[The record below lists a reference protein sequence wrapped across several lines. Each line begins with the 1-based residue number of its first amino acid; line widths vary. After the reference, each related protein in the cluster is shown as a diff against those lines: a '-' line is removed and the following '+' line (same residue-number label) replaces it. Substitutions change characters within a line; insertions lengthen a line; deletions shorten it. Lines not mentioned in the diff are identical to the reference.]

1 MYFLRR
7 RHGRKPH
14 SEARRDPSPAEAPA
28 RNEPHARNEAPYL
41 EPDQVTAVRPTVIT
55 KPKRPR
61 VATPAEGADCKPA
74 GTFRA
79 GTLHLDRPAEQA
91 RHGKL

>member
-7 RHGRKPH
+7 RHGRKPP
-14 SEARRDPSPAEAPA
+14 EARRDTQEPRHAQTEAPA
-28 RNEPHARNEAPYL
+28 PYEAPEVER
-41 EPDQVTAVRPTVIT
+41 EPVTPARPKVIT
-55 KPKRPR
+55 KARRQRTAQPG
-61 VATPAEGADCKPA
+61 EEDCKPA

-79 GTLHLDRPAEQA
+79 GTLHLDRPAESDA

>member
-7 RHGRKPH
+7 RHGRKPPP
-14 SEARRDPSPAEAPA
+14 EARRESPPAQAPVIYEAPEPLPEPVAPARPKVITKARRQRIDSPAE
-28 RNEPHARNEAPYL
+28 E
-41 EPDQVTAVRPTVIT
+41 
-55 KPKRPR
+55 
-61 VATPAEGADCKPA
+61 DCKPA

-79 GTLHLDRPAEQA
+79 GTLHLGRNAEVHA